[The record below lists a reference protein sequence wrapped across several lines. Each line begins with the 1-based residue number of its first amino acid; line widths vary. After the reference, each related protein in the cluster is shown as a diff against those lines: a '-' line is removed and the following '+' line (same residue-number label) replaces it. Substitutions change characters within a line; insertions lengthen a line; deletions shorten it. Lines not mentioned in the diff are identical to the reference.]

1 MTDGHRVLDAI
12 RRLVRQLR
20 VSDRTAQQ
28 RAGISAAQHF
38 VLSQVGHSPQM
49 SLGELAERTH
59 PDQSSVSAIVTRL
72 VEAGLVERVRAVD
85 DARRLELTLT
95 RAGRAALRKV
105 RVVAQEQIVDAVE
118 RMPPAKRQ
126 QFAETFND
134 LLDAIG
140 AAPGAPMLFEDN
152 GRPEKAK
159 KRKSDGA

>member
-1 MTDGHRVLDAI
+1 MTDGQRVLDAI

-20 VSDRTAQQ
+20 VSDRAAQQ

-38 VLSQVGHSPQM
+38 VLSQVGQSPQM

-59 PDQSSVSAIVTRL
+59 TDQSSVSAIVTRL
-72 VEAGLVERVRAVD
+72 VESGLIERVRADD

-95 RAGRAALRKV
+95 RSGRAALRKV
-105 RVVAQEQIVDAVE
+105 PVVAQEQIVAAVE
-118 RMPPAKRQ
+118 KLPPARRRE
-126 QFAETFND
+126 FAETFNE

-140 AAPGAPMLFEDN
+140 AAPCAPMLFEDE
-152 GRPEKAK
+152 GTEK

>member
-38 VLSQVGHSPQM
+38 VLSQVGGSPQM

-59 PDQSSVSAIVTRL
+59 TDQSSVSAIVTRL
-72 VEAGLVERVRAVD
+72 VEAGLLERVRAVD

-95 RAGRAALRKV
+95 LAGRAALRKV
-105 RVVAQEQIVDAVE
+105 RVAAQEQIVAAVE
-118 RMPPAKRQ
+118 QMPPAKRQ
-126 QFAETFND
+126 QFAETFNE

-140 AAPGAPMLFEDN
+140 AAPRAPMLFEDN
-152 GRPEKAK
+152 GRPEKVK